1 MLEIL
6 EILEIFNS
14 DWMPG
19 AALPVEFLTQY
30 GKTNFEVWKKYLN
43 FKEFFILS
51 KIYIFLFL
59 FYNDYKD
66 QENVLL
72 K

>member
-6 EILEIFNS
+6 EILEIFNT

-30 GKTNFEVWKKYLN
+30 GKTNFEVWKN
-43 FKEFFILS
+43 IWIL
-51 KIYIFLFL
+51 KDFL
-59 FYNDYKD
+59 FY
-66 QENVLL
+66 
-72 K
+72 